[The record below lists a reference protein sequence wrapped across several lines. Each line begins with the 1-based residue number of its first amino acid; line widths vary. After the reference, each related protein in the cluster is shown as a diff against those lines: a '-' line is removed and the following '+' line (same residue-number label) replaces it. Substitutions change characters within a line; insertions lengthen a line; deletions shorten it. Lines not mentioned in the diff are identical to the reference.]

1 VSRTVRA
8 AREVVLP
15 PERAERLW
23 LDVRRWATFIEGFGH
38 ELERDES
45 WPAEGSKLV
54 WESRPGGRGRV
65 TEKVVAREDGRL
77 STRLNEESLMGV
89 QTVSFHEGEEAG
101 SVVELELTYDLHP
114 TTIWR
119 QGLIGKVVN
128 LLFIRRA
135 MTDSLNRTLR
145 RFATEAEEEQAL

>member
-1 VSRTVRA
+1 MTTVRA

-15 PERAERLW
+15 PDQAERLW
-23 LDVRRWATFIEGFGH
+23 LDVRRWPTFIEGFAH

-45 WPAEGSKLV
+45 WPAQGSKLV
-54 WESRPGGRGRV
+54 WESLPGGRGRV
-65 TEKVVAREDGRL
+65 TEKVVAREPGRL
-77 STRLNEESLMGV
+77 GARLVEESLNGI
-89 QTVSFHEGEEAG
+89 QTVTFHEADDGG
-101 SVVELELTYDLHP
+101 SIVELELQYELNP

-119 QGLIGKVVN
+119 TGPLGKLVN

-135 MTDSLNRTLR
+135 MTDSLIRTLR

>member
-1 VSRTVRA
+1 MSRTVRA

-15 PERAERLW
+15 PERAEQLW

-38 ELERDES
+38 EVERDES

-65 TEKVVAREDGRL
+65 KEKVVSRGDRL
-77 STRLNEESLMGV
+77 LSSRVVEESLVGI
-89 QTVSFHEGEEAG
+89 QTVTFHDGEEEG
-101 SVVELELTYDLHP
+101 SIVELELSYDLNP
-114 TTIWR
+114 TTVWR
-119 QGLIGKVVN
+119 QGLLGKVVN

-145 RFATEAEEEQAL
+145 RFATEAAEEQAL